1 MSTAARSEP
10 PRPLPGQHPV
20 RRRPGRRRAFRSLRH
35 PEFRV
40 VWGTFFIGN
49 LGFWIGF
56 ISLQALMSRLTDGD
70 GSWQGVLFFV
80 NFIPMLVFAPVA
92 GVIADRVERRRILM
106 VGHAGIAMIATCLA
120 LLTLSGH
127 ATPAALLP
135 FAFGIGLAFA
145 FTVPTGQ
152 ALVANAVPATD
163 LSSAIS
169 LQSAAANF
177 ARVVGPTLAAPAIV
191 LFDEGG
197 AFTLYALAS
206 VVVALQLRRL
216 HLPQHRRDD
225 RRRGF
230 WSSLR
235 EGVTHSRARP
245 PAVTILSM
253 LAVSSLSAGAYLA
266 FLPVVA
272 KEVYGRDTTGFTVLA
287 AVSGLGAMLGALTTG
302 MRERPPSLPAVAL
315 LVSGFGIS
323 LAAFA
328 RMEWW
333 PAGLVAIAA
342 VGVMAF
348 AAMTSLN
355 TLLQHLSDD
364 SKRGRVMALFTI
376 GWGGLVPVGGLWQA
390 ALADTWGVAATLT
403 VAGCVTAAYPPVALL
418 ARRLRRAA
426 TSA

>member
-1 MSTAARSEP
+1 
-10 PRPLPGQHPV
+10 
-20 RRRPGRRRAFRSLRH
+20 
-35 PEFRV
+35 
-40 VWGTFFIGN
+40 
-49 LGFWIGF
+49 
-56 ISLQALMSRLTDGD
+56 MSRLTDGD

-80 NFIPMLVFAPVA
+80 NFIPMLLFAPIA
-92 GVIADRVERRRILM
+92 GVVADRVERRRIL
-106 VGHAGIAMIATCLA
+106 VFGHGTIATMAASLA
-120 LLTLSGH
+120 LLTLFGH

-206 VVVALQLRRL
+206 IVVTLKLRRL
-216 HLPQHRRDD
+216 SLPQHRRDD
-225 RRRGF
+225 QHRGF
-230 WSSLR
+230 WSSLQD
-235 EGVTHSRARP
+235 GVAHSRSRP
-245 PAVTILSM
+245 PAITALVI

-266 FLPVVA
+266 FLPVVT
-272 KEVYGRDTTGFTVLA
+272 KEVYGRDTTGFTILA
-287 AVSGLGAMLGALTTG
+287 AASGLGAMLGALTTG
-302 MRERPPSLPAVAL
+302 MRERPPTLRTVAL
-315 LVSGFGIS
+315 LVSGFGTS
-323 LAAFA
+323 LVMFA
-328 RMEWW
+328 RMQWW
-333 PAGLVAIAA
+333 PAGLVMIAV
-342 VGVMAF
+342 VGAMAF

-376 GWGGLVPVGGLWQA
+376 GWGGLVPLGGLWQA
-390 ALADTWGVAATLT
+390 ALVGTRGVTTTLT
-403 VAGCVTAAYPPVALL
+403 VAGCITAAYPPVVLL
-418 ARRLRRAA
+418 VRRVRRAA
-426 TSA
+426 GSA